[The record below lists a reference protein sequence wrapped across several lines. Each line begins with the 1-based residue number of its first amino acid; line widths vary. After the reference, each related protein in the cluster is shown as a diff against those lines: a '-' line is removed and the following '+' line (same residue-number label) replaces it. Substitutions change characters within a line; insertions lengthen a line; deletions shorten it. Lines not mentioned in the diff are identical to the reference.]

1 MKEGN
6 EIKGKMKSLAK
17 DNTESMTKTIMIDRL
32 KNKSLATLKI
42 MLCSMIIAV
51 MSTGCSINKSD
62 NTSETGN
69 NVQSDH
75 ISESEE

>member
-51 MSTGCSINKSD
+51 MST
-62 NTSETGN
+62 
-69 NVQSDH
+69 
-75 ISESEE
+75 